1 MLSESVRE
9 KALELAAC
17 ITQLEEYKNFLET
30 ERELRND
37 EVAQE
42 MLVEFQQ
49 KQQDFMMKQMSGEFD
64 HELLS
69 QLTEIQSKLNT
80 RESVVRFIDSYNKL
94 LAVVGEIMD
103 LISERIELDI
113 GEVYRR

>member
-64 HELLS
+64 HELLN